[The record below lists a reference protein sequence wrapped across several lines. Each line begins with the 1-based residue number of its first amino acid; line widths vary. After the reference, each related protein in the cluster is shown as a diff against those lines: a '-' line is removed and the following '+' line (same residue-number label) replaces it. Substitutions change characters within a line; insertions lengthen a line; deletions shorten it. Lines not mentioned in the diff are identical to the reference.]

1 MSTSPVVGVIHRKSS
16 SETAYR
22 SSVDLMEKLQRK
34 HLTDPLHERM
44 LINPELDQISLFSK
58 TEILQTSG
66 KLEGVWVAEKS
77 VG

>member
-1 MSTSPVVGVIHRKSS
+1 MSTSPTAGVIHRKSS

-22 SSVDLMEKLQRK
+22 SSVDFTEKLQRK
-34 HLTDPLHERM
+34 HVTDPLHERM

-58 TEILQTSG
+58 TEILQTLG
-66 KLEGVWVAEKS
+66 QLEGVRVAEKS

>member
-58 TEILQTSG
+58 TEIL
-66 KLEGVWVAEKS
+66 
-77 VG
+77 

>member
-1 MSTSPVVGVIHRKSS
+1 MSTSPTVGVIHRKSS

-22 SSVDLMEKLQRK
+22 SSVDLTEKLQRK
-34 HLTDPLHERM
+34 HVTDPLHERM

-58 TEILQTSG
+58 TEILQTLG
-66 KLEGVWVAEKS
+66 QLEGVRVAEKS